1 MRPKI
6 THTAR
11 NNTHRLIPT
20 RYSEDADGVLAR
32 LGLPQSQ
39 TGNLLELEGATND
52 RVAGEANLLPGI
64 TVHEL
69 VFGVP
74 HYHIINAAFTYARP
88 GGTRF
93 SSARRGAWYAGF
105 SLKTAQTEVA
115 YHYAQ
120 GLREIDWREEE
131 TVSYREY
138 LADFRAEFHDLRK
151 DGLRTNDRRTSDR
164 RRESGREEDLRD
176 SDLGKSN
183 LRTGDLQKDEARNV
197 DPRGNPA
204 FADCLDPNS
213 YRASQRLAADLLHR
227 GSAGIVYPSVRHK
240 GGTCIACF
248 RPALVSNV
256 RQGKKIIFTFA
267 DPFRPPRIRLGR

>member
-1 MRPKI
+1 VRPKT
-6 THTAR
+6 THLAR

-20 RYSEDADGVLAR
+20 RYSEDGDGVLAR

-52 RVAGEANLLPGI
+52 RLAGEANLLPGI

-69 VFGVP
+69 VFGVA

-105 SLKTAQTEVA
+105 SLKTAQAEVA

-131 TVSYREY
+131 TVSYRDY
-138 LADFRAEFHDLRK
+138 LADFRAEFHDLR
-151 DGLRTNDRRTSDR
+151 NDDWR
-164 RRESGREEDLRD
+164 
-176 SDLGKSN
+176 K
-183 LRTGDLQKDEARNV
+183 GDVRN
-197 DPRGNPA
+197 DDMRGNPA

-213 YRASQRLAADLLHR
+213 YCASQRLAADLLHR
-227 GSAGIVYPSVRHK
+227 GSAGIIYPSVRHK

-256 RQGKKIIFTFA
+256 RRGKKIAFTFPDA
-267 DPFRPPRIRLGR
+267 FRQPKVRVGR

>member
-1 MRPKI
+1 MRPK
-6 THTAR
+6 TTLLAR

-20 RYSEDADGVLAR
+20 RYSEDGDGVLAR

-39 TGNLLELEGATND
+39 SGNLLELEGATND
-52 RVAGEANLLPGI
+52 RLTGEANLLPGI

-105 SLKTAQTEVA
+105 ALKTAQTEVA
-115 YHYAQ
+115 YHYAL
-120 GLREIDWREEE
+120 GLRETDWREEE
-131 TVSYREY
+131 TVSYRDY
-138 LADFRAEFHDLRK
+138 LADFRAEFHDLR
-151 DGLRTNDRRTSDR
+151 ND
-164 RRESGREEDLRD
+164 DLRD
-176 SDLGKSN
+176 GL
-183 LRTGDLQKDEARNV
+183 
-197 DPRGNPA
+197 A
-204 FADCLDPNS
+204 FADCLDPVS

-227 GSAGIVYPSVRHK
+227 GSAGVIYPSVRHR

-248 RPALVSNV
+248 RPALVGNV
-256 RQGKKIIFTFA
+256 RQGEKITFTFN
-267 DPFRPPRIRLGR
+267 DLSRPPKVRVH